1 MLTCWCVVRRAGW
14 AHGEARHAASDA
26 RGRPAAKSP
35 WRAREGGLLPAIL
48 ISGIVLVWVEHGR
61 VRAET
66 RSLVRVLLWTT
77 QVQQVGYGHPE
88 ERGGLLEKIVLIVL
102 TTQIQEGGKGHG
114 NCH

>member
-1 MLTCWCVVRRAGW
+1 M
-14 AHGEARHAASDA
+14 
-26 RGRPAAKSP
+26 
-35 WRAREGGLLPAIL
+35 
-48 ISGIVLVWVEHGR
+48 
-61 VRAET
+61 
-66 RSLVRVLLWTT
+66 RVLLWTT